1 MWVDGWMDVGD
12 GWMEEARAL
21 GGCVCTEVMETGGRE
36 RLWLGWGRG
45 RGANAGWVFELLS
58 YDAYK
63 GLPKKKKT
71 RAEIALFKHPFSKS
85 PRKL

>member
-1 MWVDGWMDVGD
+1 MDGCGGWMWGID

-63 GLPKKKKT
+63 GLPKKKKK
-71 RAEIALFKHPFSKS
+71 RQE
-85 PRKL
+85 RK

>member
-1 MWVDGWMDVGD
+1 MCVCVCV
-12 GWMEEARAL
+12 
-21 GGCVCTEVMETGGRE
+21 CVCTEVMETGGRE

-45 RGANAGWVFELLS
+45 RGWGANAGWVFELLS

-63 GLPKKKKT
+63 GLPKKKKKT

-85 PRKL
+85 LTKL